1 MRRIL
6 FLAALLA
13 LALSCGRRA
22 KAPDTP
28 EAILAQMRA
37 DTAWRSHLDSL
48 AQTAIGPSAKCI
60 DPVSH
65 TFSCDGRTWMFNQ
78 DWGGVLEIPSDY
90 LVEDDLWQAELSFH
104 GTRAW
109 STDSLVLVSYYGG
122 FQPFCLEEAEA
133 EVLSGLEEDGFAVL
147 EKTNE
152 RGVFIVRA
160 RSAEGINYYGRHLF
174 CNEDGLEFSVSVQYP
189 DEKAAEAVPVMRMAD
204 RYPAGPN
211 GTVFRGEALL

>member
-48 AQTAIGPSAKCI
+48 AQTAIGPGAKCI

-109 STDSLVLVSYYGG
+109 SPDSLVLVSYYGG
-122 FQPFCLEEAEA
+122 FQASDRKEAEA
-133 EVLSGLEEDGFAVL
+133 GTLSSLEEDGFTVL
-147 EKTNE
+147 EKEQTG
-152 RGVFIVRA
+152 GVLTVRA
-160 RSAEGINYYGRHLF
+160 RSAEGINCYGRHLF
-174 CNEDGLEFSVSVQYP
+174 SNEDGVEFSVSVQYP